1 MKMWKAKA
9 LFIMFIVFSRS
20 TSFAQEPKRMRMAA
34 PPSGGYRML
43 TEDGKTIIP
52 FEFISNHVVIP
63 VSINGNTLKFI
74 LDTGMPTDGAV
85 LFGSKR
91 VNTLGLQIIGKAQVM
106 GAGGGSVESDLSMG
120 VTFGLPGVEFTNQ
133 MVIVMPEDS
142 TQSRHFEGK
151 DGIIGHTLFSRFVVR
166 IDYDNMNI
174 ILAEP
179 DRFEYT
185 GTGQVLPLQM
195 GRYPF
200 LVCEADIKGGQRI
213 PLSLVVDTGNGAA
226 LTLNVGAKEGLVI
239 PEKVIEYHTRS
250 IGPEILRLTG
260 RIERLQ
266 LGSYMFKNLLCSF
279 RTSAHEPA
287 PPWAKEGVLG
297 QGILRRFNI
306 VFDYTHEKIILEPN
320 GHFNES
326 FEFNMAGIQFNRAAQ
341 DRFQIS
347 RVIPDSP
354 ASEAGLCAG
363 DLIVQ
368 MNGRPVSQ
376 FSVDDVEQLLKKE
389 GEKLMLDIKRGKE
402 LLQLSLILR
411 RLI

>member
-1 MKMWKAKA
+1 M
-9 LFIMFIVFSRS
+9 RS
-20 TSFAQEPKRMRMAA
+20 VGDE
-34 PPSGGYRML
+34 
-43 TEDGKTIIP
+43 II
-52 FEFISNHVVIP
+52 
-63 VSINGNTLKFI
+63 
-74 LDTGMPTDGAV
+74 
-85 LFGSKR
+85 
-91 VNTLGLQIIGKAQVM
+91 
-106 GAGGGSVESDLSMG
+106 
-120 VTFGLPGVEFTNQ
+120 
-133 MVIVMPEDS
+133 
-142 TQSRHFEGK
+142 
-151 DGIIGHTLFSRFVVR
+151 
-166 IDYDNMNI
+166 
-174 ILAEP
+174 
-179 DRFEYT
+179 
-185 GTGQVLPLQM
+185 
-195 GRYPF
+195 
-200 LVCEADIKGGQRI
+200 
-213 PLSLVVDTGNGAA
+213 
-226 LTLNVGAKEGLVI
+226 
-239 PEKVIEYHTRS
+239 
-250 IGPEILRLTG
+250 RLMG
-260 RIERLQ
+260 RIEHLQ
-266 LGSYMFKNLLCSF
+266 LGPYVFKNLLCSF

-368 MNGRPVSQ
+368 MNGQPASQ

-389 GEKLMLDIKRGKE
+389 GEKLMLYIKRGKE